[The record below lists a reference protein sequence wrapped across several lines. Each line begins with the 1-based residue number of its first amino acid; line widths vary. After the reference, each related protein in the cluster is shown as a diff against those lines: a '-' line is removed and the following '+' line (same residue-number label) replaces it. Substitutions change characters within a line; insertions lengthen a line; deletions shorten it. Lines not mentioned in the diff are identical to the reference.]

1 MDNVERD
8 PNNVGLKGWRTRA
21 FDRTEWASFMR
32 KATAKLKG
40 SEC

>member
-8 PNNVGLKGWRTRA
+8 PNNAVLKGWRTRA
-21 FDRTEWASFMR
+21 FDRKKWTSFVR

-40 SEC
+40 S